1 MKKEWFATW
10 FDSPFYHILYK
21 YRDGQ
26 EASVFMNQLNET
38 LALPESAEV
47 LDLACGKGRHALTLH
62 QLGYRV
68 TGADLSCKSIQ
79 EASRCAREGLEF
91 IVHDM
96 RDVIPG
102 KQFQAVFNLFTS
114 FGYFDDR
121 SGNLQVLSAVHT
133 MLEEEGLLVLDF
145 MNAEKVIS
153 NLIADE
159 KKEIDGIT
167 FHIQRHYD
175 GQHIRKEIRFWG
187 NDEEHFFTERVQAL
201 TPQDFYALMDESGF
215 RVLNTYGDFALSPFD
230 SRSSDRFIIIAQKK
244 TCKQF

>member
-1 MKKEWFATW
+1 MKNEWFATW
-10 FDSPFYHILYK
+10 FDSPYYHILYK

-26 EASVFMNQLNET
+26 EASVFMNQLNEA
-38 LALPESAEV
+38 LALPVGAEV
-47 LDLACGKGRHALTLH
+47 LDLACGKGRHSLTLH

-68 TGADLSCKSIQ
+68 TGADLSCESIQ
-79 EASRCAREGLEF
+79 EACEFAQEGLEF

-102 KQFQAVFNLFTS
+102 RQFQAVFNLFTS

-133 MLEEEGLLVLDF
+133 MLEEKGLLILDF

-153 NLIADE
+153 NLVTE
-159 KKEIDGIT
+159 ELKEIDGIA
-167 FHIQRHYD
+167 FHIRRQYD
-175 GQHIRKEIRFWG
+175 GQHILKEISFSAA
-187 NDEEHFFTERVQAL
+187 DEDFFFTERVQAL
-201 TPQDFYALMDESGF
+201 SPNDFHTLMDESGF
-215 RVLNTYGDFALSPFD
+215 HVLNTYGDFSLSPFD

-244 TCKQF
+244 ACKQF